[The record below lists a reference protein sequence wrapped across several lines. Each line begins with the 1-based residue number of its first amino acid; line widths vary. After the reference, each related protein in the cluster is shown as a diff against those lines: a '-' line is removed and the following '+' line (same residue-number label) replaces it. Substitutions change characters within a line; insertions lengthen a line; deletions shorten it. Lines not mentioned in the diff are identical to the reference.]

1 MQPTQFAVTRPHSL
15 AAEGQ
20 ISCFSQNLFLVEL
33 GFLLVKSDGKEQGGI
48 CSVWGSESHPAALTT
63 THLFTHLYGA
73 LTPRKASAVL
83 AVGRE
88 RGTGMESCWSGPRP
102 LVTIL

>member
-20 ISCFSQNLFLVEL
+20 ISFFSRNLFLVEL
-33 GFLLVKSDGKEQGGI
+33 GFLLVKSEGKEQGR
-48 CSVWGSESHPAALTT
+48 
-63 THLFTHLYGA
+63 HLQCLGVREPPCCPYHHSPFTHLYGA

-88 RGTGMESCWSGPRP
+88 WGTGMENCWFGPRP